1 MTTDVLIIGAGP
13 TGLMT
18 ANQLNRFDINYII
31 IDSKSCPTEQ
41 SRALAVSARSMEL
54 YQQLNLSDKVQS
66 QAKIINGF
74 QIYTDGKRKANVML
88 NDIGKGF
95 SDFYHFMNTFE
106 QSKNEKLLNDNLE
119 HLGKHVL
126 WNYEF
131 ETAKERTDNVEVE
144 IKNLLTLEK
153 QLITAKYVIACDGAK
168 SLIRH
173 LFNFKFEGGTYENKF
188 FVADTEMTWDMG
200 YDKIILAP
208 SDKVFITF
216 FPLQGKNK
224 YRVIGTL
231 PLEFTNKEEIDFK
244 ELETVIK
251 NATKFDINFESVG
264 WHSIYKIHHRCVD
277 TFSKGRIFLAGDA
290 AHIHSPAGGQ
300 GMNTGLQDGHNLAWK
315 MALVLKGIA
324 KTELLNTYNEERLP
338 FAQTLLNTTDTGF
351 TFLAGD
357 GFWVRNFRKYILL
370 SLIGKLLAIKRV
382 QPFVFKKL
390 SQIDYSYK
398 KYSLAYGNTVQ
409 KLKFGKGDR
418 LPRIENGYFNNFKE
432 PIFHLIRISNN
443 TISEKEILEIK
454 NCLPFDIKII
464 DDKISESWKAFGVSN
479 NLYILVRP
487 DHYIL
492 FLADKLDK
500 NVIKQNLENY
510 FVTT

>member
-1 MTTDVLIIGAGP
+1 MNTQVLIIGAGP
-13 TGLMT
+13 TGLMA
-18 ANQLNRFDINYII
+18 ANQLNRFGIDFII

-54 YQQLNLSDKVQS
+54 YQQLDLSDKVQE
-66 QAKIINGF
+66 QATTINGF
-74 QIYTDGKRKANVML
+74 QIYTEGVRKANVML

-106 QSKNEKLLNDNLE
+106 QSKNEKLLNENLE
-119 HLGKHVL
+119 SYHKKVL

-131 ETAKERTDNVEVE
+131 ETAKENTNNVEVI
-144 IKNLLTLEK
+144 IKNVQTSEK
-153 QLITAKYVIACDGAK
+153 QSISATYVIACDGAR
-168 SLIRH
+168 SLVRH

-188 FVADTEMTWDMG
+188 FVADTEMTWNLG

-216 FPLQGKNK
+216 FPLKGNNR

-231 PLEFTNKEEIDFK
+231 PLEFSDKEEIDFE

-251 NATKFDINFESVG
+251 NATKFDLNFENVG

-315 MALVLKGIA
+315 MAFVLKGIA
-324 KTELLNTYNEERLP
+324 KPELLNSYNEERLP
-338 FAQTLLNTTDTGF
+338 FAQALLRTTDTGF
-351 TFLAGD
+351 SFLAGD
-357 GFWVRNFRKYILL
+357 GFWIRNFRKYIML
-370 SLIGKLLAIKRV
+370 SLIGKLLTIKKL
-382 QPFVFKKL
+382 QPFIFKKL

-398 KYSLAYGNTVQ
+398 KYSLAFSNTTQ
-409 KLKFGKGDR
+409 KLKFEKGDR
-418 LPRIENGYFNNFKE
+418 LPRIANGYFKHFKD
-432 PIFHLIRISNN
+432 PTFHLIRISDKS
-443 TISEKEILEIK
+443 ISEKEISEIK
-454 NCLPFDIKII
+454 TNFPFHIKIVEN
-464 DDKISESWKAFGVSN
+464 KISENWKAFGVTAE
-479 NLYILVRP
+479 LYILLRP
-487 DHYIL
+487 DHHIL
-492 FLADKLDK
+492 YLADKLNK
-500 NVIKQNLENY
+500 VEIEQHLNKHFKVA
-510 FVTT
+510 